1 MLLPPIR
8 KILLKLFYK
17 LGSGAGESIIK
28 NNWCEYQAVA
38 ETDTSVQPKSR
49 ALDQMC
55 YNGDLYIFT
64 TIALGEAAQIV
75 LWQQDTWAHKFG
87 SGVLMPATLGDHRV
101 SQL

>member
-1 MLLPPIR
+1 MFLPPIR
-8 KILLKLFYK
+8 KILPKLLYEP
-17 LGSGAGESIIK
+17 GSGAEESTIK
-28 NNWCEYQAVA
+28 NNWFGYWGVA

-75 LWQQDTWAHKFG
+75 LWQWG
-87 SGVLMPATLGDHRV
+87 SDASHPREPLCV
-101 SQL
+101 SIANCWGCD